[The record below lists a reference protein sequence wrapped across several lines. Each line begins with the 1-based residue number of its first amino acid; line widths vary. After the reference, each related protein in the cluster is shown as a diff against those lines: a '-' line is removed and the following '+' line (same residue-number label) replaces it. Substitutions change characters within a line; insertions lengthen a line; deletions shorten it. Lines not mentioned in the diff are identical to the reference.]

1 MRFDMEDSK
10 ILGIHKI
17 HLWDF
22 CPPPLLK
29 EAKIRVIEVV
39 AIV

>member
-1 MRFDMEDSK
+1 MRFDIGDPK

-17 HLWDF
+17 HLWCF

-39 AIV
+39 AVV